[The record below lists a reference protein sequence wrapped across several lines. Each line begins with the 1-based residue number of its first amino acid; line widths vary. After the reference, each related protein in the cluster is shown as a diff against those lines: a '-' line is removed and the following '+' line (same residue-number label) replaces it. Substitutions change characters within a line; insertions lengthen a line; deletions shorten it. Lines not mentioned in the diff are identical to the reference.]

1 MSRAAL
7 LQGALAAAVRAQSV
21 AEAECPHWDY
31 DGPGDGH
38 TCCDELAAASERVHR
53 LRKALR
59 KARIVDAARTG
70 DADGYHVLT
79 RG

>member
-1 MSRAAL
+1 MRAAL

-21 AEAECPHWDY
+21 AEAECPHWDW
-31 DGPGDGH
+31 DGPGEGH
-38 TCCDELAAASERVHR
+38 TCCDELAAASERVRR

-59 KARIVDAARTG
+59 RARIADAARAG
-70 DADGYHVLT
+70 DADAYHVLT